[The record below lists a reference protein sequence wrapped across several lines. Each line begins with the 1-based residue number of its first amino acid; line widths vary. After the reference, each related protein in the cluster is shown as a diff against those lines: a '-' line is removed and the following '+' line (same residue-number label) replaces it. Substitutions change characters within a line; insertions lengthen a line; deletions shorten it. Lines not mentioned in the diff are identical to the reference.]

1 MKDPAFSKEDAYVL
15 DRKHSYERALQKGLQ
30 MRKLIKEHE
39 ITDPAEV
46 SILRRCWSVVLLLL
60 VLWARGG
67 RGLQGDK
74 SLGRGVLRHTEPLY
88 TYTI

>member
-1 MKDPAFSKEDAYVL
+1 MLLFSCYLIFEESLLVKDPAFSKEDAYVL

-60 VLWARGG
+60 VLWARAGEGVAGG
-67 RGLQGDK
+67 
-74 SLGRGVLRHTEPLY
+74 
-88 TYTI
+88 